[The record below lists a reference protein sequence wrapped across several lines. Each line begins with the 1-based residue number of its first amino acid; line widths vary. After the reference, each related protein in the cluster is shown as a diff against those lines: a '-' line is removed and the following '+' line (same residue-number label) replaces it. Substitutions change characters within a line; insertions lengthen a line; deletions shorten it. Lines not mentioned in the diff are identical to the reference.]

1 MFGLTEAADLGYR
14 KKGVT
19 RRNVFFFFFFKREAK
34 SAASFLRSLEQTKT
48 KETYAGSRTNGNRIC
63 FDVGTKKIKQKRS

>member
-19 RRNVFFFFFFKREAK
+19 RRNVFFFFFKREAK